1 MRRRWRRRGKEV
13 PECERARARRRV
25 LGPGIPI
32 LLATLVPAAK
42 GAEAETALALA
53 LTLAL
58 KLALARSRA

>member
-1 MRRRWRRRGKEV
+1 M
-13 PECERARARRRV
+13 PECESARARRRV
-25 LGPGIPI
+25 LGPSIFI

-42 GAEAETALALA
+42 GAEAKPAIALA